1 MVEEAHYKR
10 SRPVGAESPVFLS
23 QLSWHWAKLT
33 GGELKYR
40 KLVRRSL
47 RELPP
52 HPRLGGGLGGLGFLP
67 SPATAWLCFR
77 TGVRCSLWAVVLR

>member
-23 QLSWHWAKLT
+23 QLSWHCSKLT

-40 KLVRRSL
+40 KLLCRSL

-52 HPRLGGGLGGLGFLP
+52 PP
-67 SPATAWLCFR
+67 VW
-77 TGVRCSLWAVVLR
+77 VEDWAVWGSSLLLPQLGSVLELG